1 MDIYSSIVNTIIKQ
15 QTSIIGPIALSQA
28 KMVAGI
34 HFSDE
39 GSADLQGDPKLVLD
53 ELVKKYEKLFGKAS
67 IEVCKDAVRELI
79 PPVSPDILPDILK

>member
-1 MDIYSSIVNTIIKQ
+1 MNPYSQVANQIIHAQ
-15 QTSIIGPIALSQA
+15 MAIIGPIALSQA
-28 KMVAGI
+28 KMVTGI

-39 GSADLQGDPKLVLD
+39 GSADLQGEPKLVLD

-67 IEVCKDAVRELI
+67 VEVCKDAVRELK